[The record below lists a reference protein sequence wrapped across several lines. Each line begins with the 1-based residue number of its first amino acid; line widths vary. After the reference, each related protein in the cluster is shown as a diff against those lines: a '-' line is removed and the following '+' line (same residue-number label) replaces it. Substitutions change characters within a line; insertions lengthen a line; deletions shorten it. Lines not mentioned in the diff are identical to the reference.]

1 MDGSDVAP
9 QLKSARFR
17 AQREADWRALER
29 LVDRHEQAGGGQ
41 LSLEEAQDLARL
53 YRKAVNSLA
62 AAREISLDKA
72 LLAYLESL
80 VQRAYLAVYAP
91 QESLRGL
98 VGRFFSRSAPRAMRA
113 SGGAIALAA
122 AAMALG
128 GLIAALLFSQDAEWF
143 YTFVPEG
150 LASGR
155 TPDASTE
162 ALRESLFEPFDGV
175 AVQLSVFAS
184 YLISHNVRVALFGFA
199 LGVFACAPSIVLLL
213 YNGLVLGAFAA
224 LYADRGLGYELFG
237 WLSVHGVTELSAI
250 VIAAAGGFRLGFAV
264 LLPGPVSR
272 RDALRLA
279 SRDAVKLALVAV
291 LMLLAAGFL
300 EAFPRQLVTNTE
312 ARLLI
317 GWGVGAAWLAW
328 FMLAGQE
335 RS

>member
-1 MDGSDVAP
+1 MSAP

-17 AQREADWRALER
+17 AQREADWRALEA
-29 LVDRHEQAGGGQ
+29 LVERHERGGGARMELDQ
-41 LSLEEAQDLARL
+41 AQDLARL
-53 YRKAVNSLA
+53 YRRAVNSLA

-91 QESLRGL
+91 QESLRGIAA
-98 VGRFFSRSAPRAMRA
+98 RFFTRSAPRALRA
-113 SGGAIALAA
+113 SGLALALSA
-122 AAMALG
+122 AAMILG
-128 GLIAALLFSQDAEWF
+128 ALIAAALYRQDAEWF

-150 LASGR
+150 LAAGR
-155 TPDASTE
+155 RPDATTQ
-162 ALRESLFEPFDGV
+162 ALRDSLFEPFEGV
-175 AVQLSVFAS
+175 VFQLSVFAS

-199 LGVFACAPSIVLLL
+199 LGIFACAPSFILLL
-213 YNGLVLGAFAA
+213 YNGLILGAFAA

-264 LLPGPVSR
+264 LFPGPVTR
-272 RDALRLA
+272 RDAVRLA

-300 EAFPRQLVTNTE
+300 EAFPRQLVTDTE
-312 ARLLI
+312 ARLAI

-328 FMLAGQE
+328 FVLAG
-335 RS
+335 RGDKP